1 MEDLNSGVE
10 VASGSEWLGK
20 QPKKVEEQ
28 PKLPGYYLFFRK
40 MDGTINSI
48 VQSSCKLQGWEN
60 IEVVEI
66 DAGLAEQIEADIESW
81 IVDLSSQ
88 AARRRTEIEIEMR
101 VREIYNRVKS
111 GELHRVPNDLIDR
124 YKHFF
129 TSGELDEVELP
140 EQKIRRLEA
149 RLKALETRLR

>member
-1 MEDLNSGVE
+1 ME
-10 VASGSEWLGK
+10 VASGSKWLGE

-48 VQSSCKLQGWEN
+48 VFSECELQGWES

-66 DAGLAEQIEADIESW
+66 DAGLAGQIEADIESW
-81 IVDLSSQ
+81 IMDLSSKSV
-88 AARRRTEIEIEMR
+88 RKRTEAEMKAR
-101 VREIYNRVKS
+101 VKEIYERIKS
-111 GELHRVPNDLIDR
+111 GELHRVPNDLIEQ

-129 TSGELDEVELP
+129 TLEELEEVELP
-140 EQKIRRLEA
+140 EQKVKRLET
-149 RLKALETRLR
+149 RLKALEARLR